1 MAMVRRQCARAR
13 KLARQLLWEC
23 GIDDPSKIDPGK
35 IAAHLKIKVI
45 DGPLDGPTAHI
56 CRNGDRAV
64 MRVSDAIVQPGR
76 RNFTIAHELG
86 HYVLGH
92 RIASGDE
99 LEPTERTPYQ
109 EREADVFAAELLMP
123 EDFVAPHVAMP
134 ATLATVRTIVDTFRT
149 SIVAAARRYV
159 EMTDASCALVFSK
172 DGHIVWAKHSR
183 SFPGRIPHQMRIGR
197 GTIAFDHQAANTN
210 VLDENERVVSASAWF
225 AAGTVPS
232 GCVSLVENAELVPEP
247 GWGGVVS
254 LLITLAEA

>member
-1 MAMVRRQCARAR
+1 
-13 KLARQLLWEC
+13 
-23 GIDDPSKIDPGK
+23 
-35 IAAHLKIKVI
+35 
-45 DGPLDGPTAHI
+45 
-56 CRNGDRAV
+56 

-99 LEPTERTPYQ
+99 LAPTERTPYQ

-123 EDFVAPHVAMP
+123 EDFVARHVAMP

-172 DGHIVWAKHSR
+172 GGHIVWAKHSR
-183 SFPGRIPHQMRIGR
+183 SFPGRIPHQMRIGH
-197 GTIAFDHQAANTN
+197 GTIAADFHAANTN
-210 VLDENERVVSASAWF
+210 LLDETERFVPTSAWF
-225 AAGTVPS
+225 ATGNAPAAR
-232 GCVSLVENAELVPEP
+232 LVEHAAIVPEP
-247 GWGGVVS
+247 GWGGVLS
-254 LLITLAEA
+254 LLAVQAV

>member
-1 MAMVRRQCARAR
+1 MTVVRRQHARAR

-23 GIDDPSKIDPGK
+23 GIDDPSKIDPAK

-45 DGPLDGPTAHI
+45 YGPLDGPTAHI

-92 RIASGDE
+92 RISSGDE
-99 LEPTERTPYQ
+99 LAPTERTPYQ

-123 EDFVAPHVAMP
+123 EDFVSRHVAMP
-134 ATLATVRTIVDTFRT
+134 ATLVTVRSIVQTFRT

-159 EMTDASCALVFSK
+159 ELTDRSCALVFSK
-172 DGHIVWAKHSR
+172 DGHVVWAKHSR
-183 SFPGRIPHQMRIGR
+183 SFPGRIPHQIRIAR
-197 GTIAFDHQAANTN
+197 GTIAADFHAANTN
-210 VLDENERVVSASAWF
+210 ALDETERVVPTSAWF
-225 AAGTVPS
+225 AIGNAPVACTS
-232 GCVSLVENAELVPEP
+232 FVEHAELVPEP
-247 GWGGVVS
+247 GWGGVLS
-254 LLITLAEA
+254 LLTQAS